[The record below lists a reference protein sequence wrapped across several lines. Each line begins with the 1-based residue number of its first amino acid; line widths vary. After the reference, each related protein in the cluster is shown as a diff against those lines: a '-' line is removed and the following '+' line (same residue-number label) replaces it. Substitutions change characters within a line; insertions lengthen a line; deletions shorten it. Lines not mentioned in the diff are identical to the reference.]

1 MRLVVYYL
9 SAVFAVYCLW
19 YGFARVGYPN
29 FDAPPQAA
37 SCQCSAGTDR
47 PATTPEK
54 TLSNYGKHK
63 VWFLV
68 FWIAIPPAWF
78 WLDYFGLYQYDP
90 VGIGKLDLERFKY
103 GQDVASKIW
112 IALVT
117 ALTILYF
124 GKDLHT

>member
-1 MRLVVYYL
+1 MLRGGRYGRKDPLKQNRLE
-9 SAVFAVYCLW
+9 W
-19 YGFARVGYPN
+19 
-29 FDAPPQAA
+29 
-37 SCQCSAGTDR
+37 GTR
-47 PATTPEK
+47 
-54 TLSNYGKHK
+54 L
-63 VWFLV
+63 WFLV

-78 WLDYFGLYQYDP
+78 WLDYYGLYRYDP
-90 VGIGKLDLERFKY
+90 VGAGKVDLESFKY